1 MLMMP
6 PLLLR
11 LLLLRLLLL
20 RLLLLLLLLLVTSHA
35 SHQVDLRRNL
45 AHLAPHL
52 LPKLDEL

>member
-1 MLMMP
+1 MLMMLP
-6 PLLLR
+6 PLLL
-11 LLLLRLLLL
+11 LP
-20 RLLLLLLLLLVTSHA
+20 LLLLLLLVTSHA

>member
-6 PLLLR
+6 PLLLLLLLP
-11 LLLLRLLLL
+11 LLLLRLL
-20 RLLLLLLLLLVTSHA
+20 VTSHTC
-35 SHQVDLRRNL
+35 HQVDLRRNL

>member
-6 PLLLR
+6 PLLL
-11 LLLLRLLLL
+11 LLLPLPP
-20 RLLLLLLLLLVTSHA
+20 LLLLVTSHA
-35 SHQVDLRRNL
+35 CRQVDLRRNL